1 MRALILNGG
10 PSRCGDTVDAL
21 QRTFTQELTENGWD
35 VDPIVLRDLAIAY
48 CQGEFDCC
56 IATPGICKINDAA
69 RDVARAY
76 IQSDLV
82 ILLTPVTFG
91 GYSAELKKAVDRFAF
106 PLLSPPFTRV
116 HGETHHPR
124 RYRRYPRL
132 VAVGVQPHA
141 DAQSERIFRF
151 LVARNALT
159 MHAPAHAVGVITPQ
173 MEEYDIQAEVRRVLG
188 AVNAVP
194 DPARNGSVP
203 EPRPRQPVI
212 AADLPLTPA
221 PDSLAQAAPPQRALL
236 LVGSA
241 RQMPS
246 MSNSLGS

>member
-10 PSRCGDTVDAL
+10 PGRDSDALDAL
-21 QRTFTQELTENGWD
+21 QRTFTHELTENGWD

-56 IATPGICKINDAA
+56 TVTPGVCKINDAA

-82 ILLTPVTFG
+82 VLLTPVTFG

-106 PLLSPPFTRV
+106 PLLSPFFTRIG
-116 HGETHHPR
+116 GETHHPR
-124 RYRRYPRL
+124 RYGRYPRL
-132 VAVGVQPHA
+132 VAIGVQPHA
-141 DAQSERIFRF
+141 DAQSEQIFRV

-159 MHAPAHAVGVITPQ
+159 LHAPAHAVGVITPQ
-173 MEEYDIQAEVRRVLG
+173 MEACAVQAEVRRVLG

-203 EPRPRQPVI
+203 ESRRG
-212 AADLPLTPA
+212 
-221 PDSLAQAAPPQRALL
+221 SL
-236 LVGSA
+236 
-241 RQMPS
+241 
-246 MSNSLGS
+246 